1 MKPLTSFAVAI
12 LLLSFHSVAAQDIP
26 RGVNYKTAPE
36 AVNSLAKSS
45 LEQAL
50 ASPDKFPSDL
60 FGEVAVCGAML
71 WKLLKPS
78 ADRVLLDSMP
88 VIMVVKVPETIR
100 AEGKRI
106 LTSQE
111 RESFWR
117 VFVAKNAKLK
127 GATVRKG
134 KAEEISYYWATI
146 PFDIE
151 EPFYVIDTGSERFV
165 AHFRVKDGKPRL
177 FWIDLVGDLKSL
189 KP

>member
-1 MKPLTSFAVAI
+1 MKTLTTLVGTI
-12 LLLSFHSVAAQDIP
+12 LLLSVYPVAAQDIP
-26 RGVNYKTAPE
+26 KGVNYKTAPE
-36 AVNSLAKSS
+36 AVNTLAKSS

-50 ASPDKFPSDL
+50 ASPDKLPSDL
-60 FGEVAVCGAML
+60 FGEVTVCGAML

-78 ADRVLLDSMP
+78 ADRVLLDSKP
-88 VIMVVKVPETIR
+88 VIMMVGVPESIQ

-106 LTSQE
+106 LTREE

-117 VFVAKNAKLK
+117 VFVAKNPKLK

-165 AHFRVKDGKPRL
+165 AHFRVKDDKPRL
-177 FWIDLVGDLKSL
+177 FWIDLVGDLRTL

>member
-1 MKPLTSFAVAI
+1 MKQLKTVAVAI
-12 LLLSFHSVAAQDIP
+12 QLLSLYPVAAQDVP
-26 RGVNYKTAPE
+26 KGVNYKTAPE
-36 AVNSLAKSS
+36 AVNALAKSN
-45 LEQAL
+45 LERAL
-50 ASPDKFPSDL
+50 ASPDKLQADS
-60 FGEVAVCGAML
+60 FGDVTVCGAML
-71 WKLLKPS
+71 WKSLKAS
-78 ADRVLLDSMP
+78 ADRILLDSKP
-88 VIMVVKVPETIR
+88 VIMMVQVPEPIQ

-106 LTSQE
+106 LTTAE

-117 VFVAKNAKLK
+117 MFVAKYAKVK

-165 AHFRVKDGKPRL
+165 AHFKVKDGTPRL
-177 FWIDLVGDLKSL
+177 FWIDLVGDLRTL